1 MFFSK
6 HTGTL
11 PGERLFLWCSWG
23 VGAATFH
30 MFASIH
36 VRFKEV
42 GLAFFLLLLLLF
54 VIIIRSL
61 RSIMPRIPCYA
72 IRFILEVAQL
82 LRVLFEHELLHLVL
96 DDLFQLLFRS
106 LLH

>member
-1 MFFSK
+1 
-6 HTGTL
+6 
-11 PGERLFLWCSWG
+11 
-23 VGAATFH
+23 

-36 VRFKEV
+36 VRFQEE
-42 GLAFFLLLLLLF
+42 GLVFLLLLLPLF

-72 IRFILEVAQL
+72 IRFTLAQL